1 VPQGTGGPWV
11 VSAMQV
17 ASGGTLYAKPI
28 NIR

>member
-11 VSAMQV
+11 VSAVQV